1 MAAKLTQKMG
11 TEWMLI
17 LEIEWADGG
26 SIFYSDRDKADCETR
41 LISTGQFDVSMMLE
55 GSGDS
60 QQVTVILDDT
70 DGGIS
75 EIYDRLDVHKRPAK
89 IWLLEKS
96 LPLSD
101 KMLVFNGELVTS
113 IERNEESRSISF
125 TILSKLN
132 RLEVGFAMEEGD
144 FPNIPD
150 EALGKAWPLV
160 FGQVCHLPAVKI
172 RAPRRGY
179 TQNGVCQALQIQCP
193 SQSTGNQSFLTNGPN
208 NTWEANVEKTIG
220 PDLECVNRRFGEI
233 CQLRDLLEQQQAF
246 EEDVTPIYNGVSF
259 PQGQQVTLYVDS
271 ATLIGTFMAASR
283 GEHLL

>member
-41 LISTGQFDVSMMLE
+41 LMATGQFDVSMMLE

-60 QQVTVILDDT
+60 QQVPVVLDDT
-70 DGGIS
+70 DGAIS
-75 EIYDRLDVHKRPAK
+75 AIYDNLDVHKRPAR

-96 LPLSD
+96 LPLTD

-113 IERNEESRSISF
+113 IERNEDSRSLSF

-172 RAPRRGY
+172 RAPRPHVFVKHYRFNAQVNPPA
-179 TQNGVCQALQIQCP
+179 TNP
-193 SQSTGNQSFLTNGPN
+193 S
-208 NTWEANVEKTIG
+208 
-220 PDLECVNRRFGEI
+220 
-233 CQLRDLLEQQQAF
+233 
-246 EEDVTPIYNGVSF
+246 
-259 PQGQQVTLYVDS
+259 
-271 ATLIGTFMAASR
+271 
-283 GEHLL
+283 